1 MANED
6 KKDINRLLIVN
17 ITIGIIPIL
26 WVIVNTGQWF
36 QAGIIFLIIC
46 AVNIFA
52 MLNSEKILKLG
63 Q

>member
-1 MANED
+1 MASED

-17 ITIGIIPIL
+17 IIGIIPIL

-36 QAGIIFLIIC
+36 QAGIIFLILC
-46 AVNIFA
+46 AVNIM
-52 MLNSEKILKLG
+52 MLLNWEKILKIG